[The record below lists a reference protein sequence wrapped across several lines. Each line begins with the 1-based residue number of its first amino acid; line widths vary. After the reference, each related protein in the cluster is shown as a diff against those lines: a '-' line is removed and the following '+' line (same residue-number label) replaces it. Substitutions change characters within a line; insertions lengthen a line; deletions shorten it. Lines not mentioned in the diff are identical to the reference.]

1 MFSVQSVD
9 YKPVYYHGYQAEVS
23 GIIRYT
29 VSIFDVLYVFSELC
43 CVLVYRNTSYLN
55 RQCALQMLYGPIPHS
70 SMCTALP
77 VVS

>member
-1 MFSVQSVD
+1 MFSVQNVD

-29 VSIFDVLYVFSELC
+29 VSIFDELC

-55 RQCALQMLYGPIPHS
+55 RQCALQILYGPIPHS